1 MRPLF
6 HFARASRSM
15 LVSHGC
21 RSSHARNARS
31 LQSAAR
37 FARPLHAISSES
49 PETGAICSKCTEY
62 AGRTGDFRS
71 FRTVLARFCST
82 RTVLPDFACNN
93 PAKRVSEPP
102 FPVRPAISL
111 QVEQPEEGRRALKDG
126 AWQSCGFAG
135 RRMFSLKETASC
147 TQEGRVSGL
156 YLLARSSWRRTPFA
170 LTNGRDCAISLFT
183 WR

>member
-6 HFARASRSM
+6 ILHVRCDRCSFRRVVARSL

-21 RSSHARNARS
+21 RSSHPRNARS

-37 FARPLHAISSES
+37 FARPLQFLARFARPLRAISNES
-49 PETGAICSKCTEY
+49 PEIGAICSKCTEY

-71 FRTVLARFCST
+71 LRTVLARFCST
-82 RTVLPDFACNN
+82 CTVLLDFACNN

-126 AWQSCGFAG
+126 A
-135 RRMFSLKETASC
+135 
-147 TQEGRVSGL
+147 
-156 YLLARSSWRRTPFA
+156 
-170 LTNGRDCAISLFT
+170 
-183 WR
+183 